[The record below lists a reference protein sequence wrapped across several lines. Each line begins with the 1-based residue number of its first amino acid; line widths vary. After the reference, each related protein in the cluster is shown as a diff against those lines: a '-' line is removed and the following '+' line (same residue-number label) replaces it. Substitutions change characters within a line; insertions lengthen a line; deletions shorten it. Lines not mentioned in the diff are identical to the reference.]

1 MRKLFAC
8 FVMLFVGTLTL
19 RAQVANN
26 TSLVG
31 TVVDSS
37 GGVVVGAQVT
47 GVNVATRVSYSGMT
61 NAQGYYS
68 IQFIAPGT
76 YDITVTQSG
85 FEKAVTSG
93 VLVQTNQAVRTNMTL

>member
-37 GGVVVGAQVT
+37 GGVVGGAQVT

-76 YDITVTQSG
+76 YDITVTQS
-85 FEKAVTSG
+85 ASRRPS
-93 VLVQTNQAVRTNMTL
+93 LQAFWSRPTRQSERI